1 MKKYF
6 IPASVEPVLPVR
18 PSRAIKWKWWT
29 LSSAFGTFEWWE
41 KKFLRR
47 ISGIVD
53 LRQSQSC
60 QSHPKGTNPGAVV
73 PDSSRVYDYI
83 KSEFDLSA
91 CGRRRTLSSSRSSVG
106 SVNVT
111 FLARRKSGFRR
122 DCGVGKGRKSVLSTD
137 DCVGSKFNF
146 EQIIQAAQPWVD
158 NGFNEA
164 YSKCSEIL
172 WLRFSDWFARSST
185 EHNPNLIQI

>member
-6 IPASVEPVLPVR
+6 IPASVEPVLPASPAITGNKVKMMNIIVGIR
-18 PSRAIKWKWWT
+18 HFWMVLLPKLERLPS
-29 LSSAFGTFEWWE
+29 
-41 KKFLRR
+41 KKR

-60 QSHPKGTNPGAVV
+60 QSRSKGTNPDAVV

-111 FLARRKSGFRR
+111 FLARREREGSG
-122 DCGVGKGRKSVLSTD
+122 GIVGWEKAGKAFWVRTTASVVNLPLS
-137 DCVGSKFNF
+137 K
-146 EQIIQAAQPWVD
+146 
-158 NGFNEA
+158 
-164 YSKCSEIL
+164 
-172 WLRFSDWFARSST
+172 
-185 EHNPNLIQI
+185 